1 MTETTISCPKCRSEF
16 ALTESLAAP
25 LVEATR
31 RQYEEQLAKQN
42 GQFAKR
48 EEGIKTQEDTLRRT
62 KLEWEAGEQTRLA
75 KERER
80 IADEERQRAAV
91 KFSVEI
97 NQKAQEIA
105 HLGEVLKARDEKLG
119 EAQKTQAEFLK
130 KERALADQK
139 RELEL
144 TIEQRVQGS
153 LTTVRAQAK
162 QEAEEQLK
170 LSVHEKETTIAAMQK
185 QIEDLRR
192 RSEQGSQQLQ
202 GEVLELQLESLL
214 MAKFPFDSIQ
224 PVRKG
229 EHGGD
234 ILQGVVNSNGQ
245 TCGSILW
252 ETKRTKNWSD
262 GWLPKLRD
270 DQRNAQAEIA
280 VIVSQALP
288 KTVEAFECIDGVWV
302 THPKTMIPVACL
314 LRHSLIEIETAR
326 RTSEGQ
332 QTKAEMVYQYLSSA
346 KFRQRLSAIVEAF
359 NSMKDDL
366 DKEKRLITKQWAK
379 RDEQIQRVMQ
389 ATVGMYGDLQGI
401 AGKTMQEIEGLEL
414 EEAEVPVAASPAIK
428 RIA

>member
-1 MTETTISCPKCRSEF
+1 M
-16 ALTESLAAP
+16 
-25 LVEATR
+25 
-31 RQYEEQLAKQN
+31 
-42 GQFAKR
+42 
-48 EEGIKTQEDTLRRT
+48 
-62 KLEWEAGEQTRLA
+62 
-75 KERER
+75 
-80 IADEERQRAAV
+80 
-91 KFSVEI
+91 EI